1 MMRQLNSLLLIAA
14 LGIATAAAASPTT
27 DFLGDAIKGD
37 NSEIKL
43 GAMAMD
49 KGGTPA
55 IKAYGKMLNADHS
68 AHRAKLVA
76 IAGPLGMKAPDGMTA
91 GSDVEYAK
99 LKVLSGA
106 SFDKEFAHHMV
117 ADHKDDIAS
126 YEKEVAR
133 NDPATVKL
141 AKATLPTLRKH
152 LAVAEKLAS

>member
-1 MMRQLNSLLLIAA
+1 MHRLNTIMMIAA
-14 LGIATAAAASPTT
+14 FGIGTAAAATPTT

-43 GAMAMD
+43 GALAME
-49 KGGTPA
+49 KGGSA
-55 IKAYGKMLNADHS
+55 GIKAYGKMLNADHS
-68 AHRAKLVA
+68 AHKAKLVA
-76 IAGPLGMKAPDGMTA
+76 IAQPLKMSVPDGMTA
-91 GSDVEYAK
+91 GADVEYLK

-106 SFDKEFAHHMV
+106 SFDKEFANHMV
-117 ADHKDDIAS
+117 KDHEDDIAS

-152 LAVAEKLAS
+152 LKTAQALTS